1 MSFGY
6 ADDFGCTNQNACN
19 YNPNAIEDDGS
30 CLFIDCIGECGGNN
44 FDCCDDLDSNQSN
57 NCPIDCTGCLGGD
70 AFIDDCG
77 NCVGGTTSDELQEC
91 GSSPCLENWAMD
103 CNGDCS
109 GQAFLDE
116 CNVCSGGDSNHTANS
131 DIDCNGDCF
140 GDAQLDDCGECDN
153 NSNNDNLSCSGCINV
168 NACNYN
174 PEAIVDDGSCL
185 YFDCSGVCGGDALI
199 DDCGTCSCPINGI
212 SDIEGCS
219 YGIIQNFNGDD
230 VGCGCSG
237 EESGINPENYFYDED
252 NDSLGYGEATIFCPE
267 FDWIL
272 TDNTIYEQVPDG
284 WVLNNF
290 DQCPID
296 FENDADSDGICG
308 DIDECPYDAENDADL
323 DGI

>member
-1 MSFGY
+1 H
-6 ADDFGCTNQNACN
+6 
-19 YNPNAIEDDGS
+19 E
-30 CLFIDCIGECGGNN
+30 
-44 FDCCDDLDSNQSN
+44 
-57 NCPIDCTGCLGGD
+57 
-70 AFIDDCG
+70 
-77 NCVGGTTSDELQEC
+77 
-91 GSSPCLENWAMD
+91 
-103 CNGDCS
+103 
-109 GQAFLDE
+109 
-116 CNVCSGGDSNHTANS
+116 ANS

-140 GDAQLDDCGECDN
+140 GNAQLDDCGECDN

-168 NACNYN
+168 NACNYD

-212 SDIEGCS
+212 SDIQGCS
-219 YGIIQNFNGDD
+219 YGIIQNYNGDD

-272 TDNTIYEQVPDG
+272 TDNSIYEQAPDG

-290 DQCPID
+290 DQCPSD

-323 DGI
+323 DGICGDVDNCPYDAEDDPDQDNICGDIDECPYDPENDADGDGIC